1 MTTFSLEYIDE
12 LKEVLDAFPHGQF
25 VQIVD
30 AFLEAYNNEKQIFV
44 MGNGGSASTASHLA
58 CDINKGVCAST
69 ASHLACDINKGVC
82 SGLEKRFKVICLN
95 DNIPTML
102 AYANDLSYEDVFLE
116 QLKNFFQAGDVVVGI
131 SASGN
136 SENVL
141 KAITY
146 AVQSGGRTIGLCG
159 FQGGELAKIVDI
171 PLIVRS
177 DDMQKVEDVHMVVVH
192 MLMQRLERENNTMRR
207 LEGEKRRRLEEIK
220 TNLGIEQF

>member
-25 VQIVD
+25 VQIMD

-44 MGNGGSASTASHLA
+44 MGNGGS
-58 CDINKGVCAST
+58 AST

-192 MLMQRLERENNTMRR
+192 MLMQRLERENNTQISQISADCKRDRR
-207 LEGEKRRRLEEIK
+207 
-220 TNLGIEQF
+220 

>member
-12 LKEVLDAFPHGQF
+12 LKEVLDNFPHGQF
-25 VQIVD
+25 GQFAD
-30 AFLEAYNNEKQIFV
+30 AFLEAYDDEKQIFV
-44 MGNGGSASTASHLA
+44 MGNGGS
-58 CDINKGVCAST
+58 AST

-116 QLKNFFQAGDVVVGI
+116 QLKNYFQPGDVVVGI

-146 AVQSGGRTIGLCG
+146 TARNRGKTIGLCG

-192 MLMQRLERENNTMRR
+192 MLMQRLERE
-207 LEGEKRRRLEEIK
+207 GKD
-220 TNLGIEQF
+220 

>member
-12 LKEVLDAFPHGQF
+12 LKEVLDNFPHGQF

-30 AFLEAYNNEKQIFV
+30 AFLEAYDNEKQIFV
-44 MGNGGSASTASHLA
+44 MGNGGS
-58 CDINKGVCAST
+58 AST

-95 DNIPTML
+95 DNIPTLL

-116 QLKNFFQAGDVVVGI
+116 QLKNYFQPGDVVVGI

-146 AVQSGGRTIGLCG
+146 AARNRGKIIGLCG

-192 MLMQRLERENNTMRR
+192 MLMQKIGTHFYVSHAPV
-207 LEGEKRRRLEEIK
+207 K
-220 TNLGIEQF
+220 

>member
-1 MTTFSLEYIDE
+1 MKVFSVEYIE
-12 LKEVLDAFPHGQF
+12 QLKDVLDGFPHGQF

-30 AFLEAYNNEKQIFV
+30 AFLEAYNDKKQIFV
-44 MGNGGSASTASHLA
+44 MGNGGS
-58 CDINKGVCAST
+58 AST

-102 AYANDLSYEDVFLE
+102 AYANDLSYKDGFVE
-116 QLKNFFQAGDVVVGI
+116 QMKNYFRPGDVVVGI

-141 KAITY
+141 KPITY
-146 AVQSGGRTIGLCG
+146 AARNRGETIGLCG

-171 PLIVRS
+171 PLVVRS

-192 MLMQRLERENNTMRR
+192 MLMQRLERENKDR
-207 LEGEKRRRLEEIK
+207 G
-220 TNLGIEQF
+220 

>member
-1 MTTFSLEYIDE
+1 MNSFSYNYINE
-12 LKEVLDAFPHGQF
+12 LGDVLGNFPHDEF
-25 VQIVD
+25 ERIVD
-30 AFLEAYNNEKQIFV
+30 AFLEAYDNEKQIFV
-44 MGNGGSASTASHLA
+44 MGNGGSS
-58 CDINKGVCAST
+58 ST

-116 QLKNFFQAGDVVVGI
+116 QLKNYFQPGDVVVGI

-146 AVQSGGRTIGLCG
+146 AAQSGGRTIGLCG
-159 FQGGELAKIVDI
+159 FQGGKLAKIVDI
-171 PLIVRS
+171 PLVVRS
-177 DDMQKVEDVHMVVVH
+177 NDMQKVEDVHMVVVH
-192 MLMQRLERENNTMRR
+192 MLMQRLEREGK
-207 LEGEKRRRLEEIK
+207 E
-220 TNLGIEQF
+220 